1 MKKKNCR
8 SMCRW
13 TVEEDDILK
22 KALENSKSI
31 TDAINQAFKNL
42 KGRSY
47 FAVHSRVYN
56 ILNGI
61 TPKPIS
67 IKAPLVKLRNK
78 APRAT
83 KEIVKTGVSFRI
95 QVENDHIRLYF

>member
-13 TVEEDDILK
+13 TAEEDAVIVN
-22 KALENSKSI
+22 ALEKNNTI
-31 TDAINQAFKNL
+31 AGAIGEAFEKL

-47 FAVHSRVYN
+47 LSVYSRAY
-56 ILNGI
+56 ILSGKKGNRSSRS
-61 TPKPIS
+61 TT
-67 IKAPLVKLRNK
+67 LVKTPCN
-78 APRAT
+78 
-83 KEIVKTGVSFRI
+83 EIVKTGISFRI